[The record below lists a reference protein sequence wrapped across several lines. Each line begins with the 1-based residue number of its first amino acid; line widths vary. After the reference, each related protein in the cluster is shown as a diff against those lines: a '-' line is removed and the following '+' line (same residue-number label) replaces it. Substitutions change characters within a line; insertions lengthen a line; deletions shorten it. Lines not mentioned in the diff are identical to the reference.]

1 MRPNSK
7 GKRRGNMWIMELTL
21 NGRIPVGLNEQEGAD
36 KGFFLDL
43 FNGGIGFLVSDNL
56 AANKDRNLLMKLKM
70 IW

>member
-1 MRPNSK
+1 
-7 GKRRGNMWIMELTL
+7 MELTL